1 MELIWNGFTE
11 GLSLLLKGNPEVLKI
26 ALLSLELSG
35 LATLVALTFGVPLGA
50 LLAFKVFR
58 GRGFTVTL
66 INTGMG
72 LPPVV
77 VGLFVSIVLWRSGP
91 LGFLEL
97 LYTPGAIVLAQFII
111 AFPVVTGLTMAA
123 LQQIDPKL
131 LLQVKSL
138 GASRLQLIAVLLW
151 EARLPM
157 MAAVI
162 AGFGAVISEVGAVM
176 MVGGNILGHTRVLTT
191 ATVLETRR
199 GNFEVAIALS
209 LILLALTFLITW
221 LLTLFQQRSAAR

>member
-1 MELIWNGFTE
+1 MELIWEGTTE
-11 GLSLLLKGNPEVLKI
+11 AIRLLLSANPQVLEI
-26 ALLSLELSG
+26 AVLSLELSG
-35 LATLVALTFGVPLGA
+35 LATLVALVFGVPMGA
-50 LLAFKVFR
+50 LLAFRVFP
-58 GRGFTVTL
+58 GRRFTVSL

-72 LPPVV
+72 VPPVV
-77 VGLFVSIVLWRSGP
+77 VGLFVSIILWRSGP

-123 LQQIDPKL
+123 MQQIDPKL
-131 LLQVKSL
+131 LLQLKGI
-138 GASRLQLIAVLLW
+138 GASRPQLMAVLLW

-157 MAAVI
+157 LAAVI

-176 MVGGNILGHTRVLTT
+176 MVGGNILGQTRVLTT
-191 ATVLETRR
+191 ATVLETRK

-221 LLTLFQQRSAAR
+221 LLTVFQQRTTVR

>member
-1 MELIWNGFTE
+1 MRDQVYLRIAENVDRGIQTAPKADGK
-11 GLSLLLKGNPEVLKI
+11 LSQAFIAYLK
-26 ALLSLELSG
+26 
-35 LATLVALTFGVPLGA
+35 
-50 LLAFKVFR
+50 
-58 GRGFTVTL
+58 
-66 INTGMG
+66 
-72 LPPVV
+72 
-77 VGLFVSIVLWRSGP
+77 
-91 LGFLEL
+91 L

-131 LLQVKSL
+131 LLQLKSL
-138 GASRLQLIAVLLW
+138 GASRVQLMAVLLW
-151 EARLPM
+151 EARLTVL
-157 MAAVI
+157 AAVI

-221 LLTLFQQRSAAR
+221 LLTLFQQRSVAR

>member
-1 MELIWNGFTE
+1 MDLIWE
-11 GLSLLLKGNPEVLKI
+11 GVREAVSLLLQGDPEVLSI

-35 LATLVALTFGVPLGA
+35 LATLVALTLGVPLGA
-50 LLAFKVFR
+50 LLAFKVFP
-58 GRGFTVTL
+58 GRGVTVSL
-66 INTGMG
+66 VNTGMG

-77 VGLFVSIVLWRSGP
+77 VGLFVSIMLWRSGP
-91 LGFLEL
+91 LGFLEW

-131 LLQVKSL
+131 LLQLKSL
-138 GASRLQLIAVLLW
+138 GASRIQLFSVLIW
-151 EARLPM
+151 EARLPVL
-157 MAAVI
+157 AAVI

-199 GNFEVAIALS
+199 GNFEVAIALG

-221 LLTLFQQRSAAR
+221 LLTHFQQRGSPR